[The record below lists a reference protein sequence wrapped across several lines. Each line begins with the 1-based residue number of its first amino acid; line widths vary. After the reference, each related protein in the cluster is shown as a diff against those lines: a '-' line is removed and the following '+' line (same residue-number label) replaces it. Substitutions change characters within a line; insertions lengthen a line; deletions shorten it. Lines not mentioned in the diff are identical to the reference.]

1 VNGATRARFLW
12 VRAVVRE
19 IERGVKPMRLFRR
32 DRGAALVE
40 AALVL
45 PFLLLLTFGI
55 WTTARAWNIHNTME
69 HAAREAARFGATVEP
84 WDPDP
89 AGSPASV
96 RAVADADM
104 SSAAIDTTAIDDVCI
119 ELISDGASSCDGTHT
134 NDTGTDQIFVKLR
147 YPSYEL
153 QFLFFSIDV
162 DMEASAISRHEA
174 AP

>member
-1 VNGATRARFLW
+1 
-12 VRAVVRE
+12 
-19 IERGVKPMRLFRR
+19 MRLVDR

-40 AALVL
+40 AALVI

-84 WDPDP
+84 WDPLT
-89 AGSPASV
+89 SPGEV

-104 SSAAIDTTAIDDVCI
+104 AAASIDTSVIDEVCI
-119 ELISDGASSCDGTHT
+119 ELIEDTNDSCDGTHT
-134 NDTGTDQIFVKLR
+134 NDTGTDQILVKLE
-147 YPSYEL
+147 YPDYEL
-153 QFLFFSIDV
+153 QFLFFSATV

-174 AP
+174 QP